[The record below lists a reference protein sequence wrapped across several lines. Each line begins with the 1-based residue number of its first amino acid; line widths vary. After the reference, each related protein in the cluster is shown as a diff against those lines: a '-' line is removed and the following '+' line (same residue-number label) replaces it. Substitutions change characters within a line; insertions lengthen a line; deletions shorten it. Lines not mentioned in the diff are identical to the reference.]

1 MWIFLA
7 VKIENFVGIHFDTF
21 NNFVQNIDCG
31 YTLEPPR
38 RGGSNEYPK
47 YMFVSKI
54 RKKTQFYYVKV
65 GIMGYTLY
73 GHVIL
78 MSFNILLCKSANL
91 SLLLNNG

>member
-54 RKKTQFYYVKV
+54 RKKNNTV
-65 GIMGYTLY
+65 
-73 GHVIL
+73 
-78 MSFNILLCKSANL
+78 LLCKSGY
-91 SLLLNNG
+91 NGVYIIWPCYPDVLQHITVQVR